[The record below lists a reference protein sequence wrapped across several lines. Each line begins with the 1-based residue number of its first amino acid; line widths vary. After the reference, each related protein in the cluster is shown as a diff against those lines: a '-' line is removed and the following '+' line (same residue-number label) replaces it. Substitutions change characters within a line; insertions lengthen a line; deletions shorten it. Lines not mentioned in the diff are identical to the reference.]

1 MDVQVR
7 PKVTDVLRT
16 CQLGRILLYPSTSV
30 NVAIS
35 LRAHCPCRARQNPE
49 IPMDDHL

>member
-1 MDVQVR
+1 MNVQVR
-7 PKVTDVLRT
+7 PKVIDVLRT
-16 CQLGRILLYPSTSV
+16 CELGRILLYPNTSV

-35 LRAHCPCRARQNPE
+35 LHAHFPCRARQNPE